1 MIELAN
7 VSKRFGATTAVR
19 DVTFRAEPGR
29 VTAFLGPNGAGKTT
43 TLRLILGLDRA
54 TAGTVLIGGRRY
66 AERRAPAHDVGALLD
81 GTAAHPRRRARDH
94 LRWIA
99 AASGIGAHRVNEVL
113 ETVGLADVG
122 RRRAG
127 TFSLGMK
134 QRLGI
139 AAALLGDPAVLMF
152 DEPLNGLD
160 PAGIRWARALMRDLA
175 GQGRTILVSSH
186 LMSEMAQVADHA
198 LVIARGRIIADCP
211 LAGLGREG
219 ESLEDAFLRLTE
231 HDTEYAAPTPGR
243 RAASSDHERTAR

>member
-7 VSKRFGATTAVR
+7 VSKRFGSTAAVR
-19 DVTFRAEPGR
+19 NVSFRANPGR

-43 TLRLILGLDRA
+43 TLRLILGLDKP
-54 TAGTVLIGGRRY
+54 TQGTVLVDGRRY

-99 AASGIGAHRVNEVL
+99 ASNGIAPQRVDAVL
-113 ETVGLADVG
+113 ELVGLADVA

-160 PAGIRWARALMRDLA
+160 PAGIRWARALMRELA
-175 GQGRTILVSSH
+175 GQGKTVLVSSH
-186 LMSEMAQVADHA
+186 MMSEMAQVADHA
-198 LVIARGRIIADCP
+198 LVIARGRIIADGP
-211 LAGLGREG
+211 LPSLSQPG

-231 HDTEYAAPTPGR
+231 HDTDFV
-243 RAASSDHERTAR
+243 ASERTR